1 MAKFLM
7 ITLNEHKRDLK
18 KINLSMMYAISL
30 LIAQIISEYPAVL
43 VDKHRL
49 KRKQC
54 SETLIQGN

>member
-1 MAKFLM
+1 MTKFLM
-7 ITLNEHKRDLK
+7 LTLNEHKRDLK
-18 KINLSMMYAISL
+18 TINLSMMYIMSL
-30 LIAQIISEYPAVL
+30 LTAQIISEYPDVL